1 MILPVMFV
9 LRFYFQGS
17 HLKVVLIDIDETWMH
32 WTKNSTSTKSS
43 WEEEFHMVGPFN
55 KKKIPLNLEGYYNVT
70 YTTSYVWTL
79 TIEWYKILIFNPN
92 YQPHDLKK
100 YKDEFNHKGYYNV
113 TYTTSWV
120 WSLTIK
126 WYKIFISNPN
136 YQSNMT
142 WKSIKMNLI
151 IKGITTW
158 PIL

>member
-1 MILPVMFV
+1 M
-9 LRFYFQGS
+9 
-17 HLKVVLIDIDETWMH
+17 
-32 WTKNSTSTKSS
+32 
-43 WEEEFHMVGPFN
+43 
-55 KKKIPLNLEGYYNVT
+55 T

-79 TIEWYKILIFNPN
+79 TIEWYKIFIFNPN

-100 YKDEFNHKGYYNV
+100 YKDEFNCKSYYNV

-136 YQSNMT
+136 YQLNMIWKSIKMNLIANGSTTWPILQVGFEPWPLNSIDYLYPKPNYQSNMT

-151 IKGITTW
+151 VKGITTW
-158 PIL
+158 PILQVEFEP